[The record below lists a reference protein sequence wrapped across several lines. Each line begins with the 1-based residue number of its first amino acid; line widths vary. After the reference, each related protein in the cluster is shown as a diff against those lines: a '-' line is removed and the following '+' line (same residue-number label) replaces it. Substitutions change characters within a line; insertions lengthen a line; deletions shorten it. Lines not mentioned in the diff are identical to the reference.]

1 MINPTSSSDRSA
13 QASAAESAS
22 ARAGRQPAV
31 RPDELALDSL
41 PQLRQALLEQPE
53 IRSEVVERGRALA
66 ADPGYP
72 STDILR
78 QIGGLLIEA
87 PDLTEDNL

>member
-1 MINPTSSSDRSA
+1 
-13 QASAAESAS
+13 
-22 ARAGRQPAV
+22 
-31 RPDELALDSL
+31 
-41 PQLRQALLEQPE
+41 
-53 IRSEVVERGRALA
+53 VVERGRALA